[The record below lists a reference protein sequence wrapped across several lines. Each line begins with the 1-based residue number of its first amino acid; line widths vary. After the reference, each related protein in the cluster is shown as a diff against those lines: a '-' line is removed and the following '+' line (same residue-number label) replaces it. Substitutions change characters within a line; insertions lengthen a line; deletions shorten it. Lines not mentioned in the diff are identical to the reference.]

1 MSSRKIEEL
10 LPELQ
15 EKFHDFRQLADEA
28 GVQFMITC
36 TYRSQEEQDELY
48 EQGRTKPGRKVTWTR
63 HSKHT
68 DRMAFDIA
76 VLNESNQP
84 TWDTKADIDKDNID
98 DYLELGEIGEQVGLV
113 WGGRWKSPDYPHF
126 QLV

>member
-1 MSSRKIEEL
+1 MASRNIDEL

-15 EKFHDFRQLADEA
+15 DKFHDFRQRADEA
-28 GVQFMITC
+28 GIQFMITC

-48 EQGRTKPGRKVTWTR
+48 KQGRTKPGKKVTWIKKST
-63 HSKHT
+63 HT

-76 VLNESNQP
+76 ILNEFNKP
-84 TWDTKADIDKDNID
+84 TWDIKADIDNDNIP

-113 WGGRWKSPDYPHF
+113 WGGRWKTPDYPHF

>member
-1 MSSRKIEEL
+1 MASRNIDEL

-15 EKFHDFRQLADEA
+15 DKFHEFRQLADEA
-28 GVQFMITC
+28 GVQFMTTC

-48 EQGRTKPGRKVTWTR
+48 KQGRTKPGRKVTWIKK
-63 HSKHT
+63 SKHT

-76 VLNESNQP
+76 ILDENKQP
-84 TWDTKADIDKDNID
+84 TWDIKVDVDKDDIN
-98 DYLELGEIGEQVGLV
+98 DYIELGEIGEQVGLI

-126 QLV
+126 QLA